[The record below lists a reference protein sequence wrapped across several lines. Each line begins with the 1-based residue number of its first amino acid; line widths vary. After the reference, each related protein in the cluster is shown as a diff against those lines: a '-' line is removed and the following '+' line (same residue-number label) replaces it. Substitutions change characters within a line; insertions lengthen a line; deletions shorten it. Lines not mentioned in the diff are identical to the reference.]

1 MATSMEEDQPAAA
14 ASAAAAAKADSAIDL
29 PCAPLAA
36 RVRSSSR
43 WPLPLSLSLALAR
56 LPWQP
61 DLRRGRA
68 RRWIEKYRPSVMA
81 DVVGNEDT
89 VSRLRVI
96 ARDGNMPNVIIAG
109 PPGTGKTTSILC
121 LARALLADQF
131 KEGVLELNASDDR
144 GIDVVRNKI
153 KMFAQ
158 KKLTLPPGRHKIII
172 LDEVDSMTT
181 AAQQALRRTMELY
194 STTTRFALAAN
205 QSAKIIEPIQS
216 RCAVLRY
223 TKLSDQQVLRRLL
236 EVCQGES
243 VNRADGGLEAILFTA
258 EGDMRQA
265 INNLQATHSG
275 YGLVD
280 RENVFKVCDQPH
292 PVLVTT
298 ILTACRDSDLRTAT
312 TAMHELWNTGYSA
325 QDIIQTVFRLCK
337 VIDMPEYHKMEFMK
351 EIGFTHMR
359 ISEGLSSLCQLT
371 GLLGKLCRAAKLA
384 E

>member
-1 MATSMEEDQPAAA
+1 MDVDEPAAA
-14 ASAAAAAKADSAIDL
+14 AAAAPPPRAKTSSAIDL
-29 PCAPLAA
+29 P
-36 RVRSSSR
+36 
-43 WPLPLSLSLALAR
+43 
-56 LPWQP
+56 
-61 DLRRGRA
+61 
-68 RRWIEKYRPSVMA
+68 WIEKYRPKEMK
-81 DVVGNEDT
+81 DVVGNEET

-121 LARALLADQF
+121 LARALLGEQF
-131 KEGVLELNASDDR
+131 KDGVLELNASDDR

-158 KKLTLPPGRHKIII
+158 KKLTLPPGRHKVII
-172 LDEVDSMTT
+172 LDECDSMTT

-205 QSAKIIEPIQS
+205 QSSKIIEPIQS

-223 TKLSDQQVLRRLL
+223 TKLSDTQVLRRLMN
-236 EVCQGES
+236 VCDGED
-243 VNRADGGLEAILFTA
+243 VNKTNDGLEAILFTA

-265 INNLQATHSG
+265 INNLQSTHSG
-275 YGLVD
+275 YGLVN

-298 ILTACRDSDLRTAT
+298 ILESCRDQQLRKAT
-312 TAMHELWNTGYSA
+312 TAMQELWNTGYSA
-325 QDIIQTVFRLCK
+325 QDIIGTVFRLCK
-337 VIDMPEYHKMEFMK
+337 VVEMPEYIKMNFMK

-371 GLLGKLCRAAKLA
+371 GLLGKLCQLA
-384 E
+384 GEAR